1 MRRAAVLAL
10 ASAAAFALM
19 GAGPPRASF
28 NDVEDEVMCVTCNV
42 PLNVAESPQAD
53 QQREQIRGL
62 VADGLTKQQIL
73 DSLVKEYGDD
83 NILAAPKAEG
93 INIAAYAVPIGVGVL
108 LLVGMAL
115 ALPRWRRRAPAAAFG
130 PSGAGAPSLTA
141 TDARRLDE
149 DLARYER

>member
-1 MRRAAVLAL
+1 MKRAFGLAL
-10 ASAAAFALM
+10 AAAAAFALM
-19 GAGPPRASF
+19 GAAQPRASF

-42 PLNVAESPQAD
+42 PLNVAQSPQAD
-53 QQREQIRGL
+53 QQREEIRRL

-73 DSLVKEYGDD
+73 DSLVEEYGDD

-115 ALPRWRRRAPAAAFG
+115 TLPRWRRRAPAAAFG
-130 PSGAGAPSLTA
+130 AGGTGAPSLTA
-141 TDARRLDE
+141 TDAGRLDE